1 MARAGASR
9 MLIRRIVSV
18 PAAWTAMALIALLA
32 LLPVSAPLFRALFPG
47 SPHPLYARASFVELF
62 LAHCLLV
69 GASSFIAAVIGL
81 GAAIIVTR
89 DRGRNFLALTRALAA
104 IGQTFPPVAVLALS
118 VPLIGYGLAPTLV
131 ALVLYGILPILE
143 GALAGFMA
151 VPAGVR
157 DAAIGIGFSP
167 WRLLTRI
174 DLPLAFPFIVTGL
187 RTSVVIN
194 IGTATVGASIGALS
208 LGSPII
214 EGLAAANVAYVV
226 QGAAVVA
233 LLAILVDQVFGLVA
247 ARFSP
252 H

>member
-1 MARAGASR
+1 LR
-9 MLIRRIVSV
+9 L
-18 PAAWTAMALIALLA
+18 
-32 LLPVSAPLFRALFPG
+32 
-47 SPHPLYARASFVELF
+47 
-62 LAHCLLV
+62 
-69 GASSFIAAVIGL
+69 
-81 GAAIIVTR
+81 
-89 DRGRNFLALTRALAA
+89 
-104 IGQTFPPVAVLALS
+104 
-118 VPLIGYGLAPTLV
+118 PLIGYGLSPTHV
-131 ALVLYGILPILE
+131 ARVHYGIQPILE
-143 GALAGFMA
+143 GSLAGFMA

-157 DAAIGIGFSP
+157 DAAIGMGFSP

-233 LLAILVDQVFGLVA
+233 LLAILVDQIFGLLA